1 MSEPNPLEGFL
12 DQVLS
17 DPSLKDELSEGDLS
31 AMKTIFSNLF
41 AGIPSDSTPGSTS
54 PSEIPVERNAL
65 IQDIATADGVLDEVL
80 DRKSDAALMQCLIEQ
95 IDTATRIVNL
105 LGQRSIGRGALP
117 EIGHLELQLTAVG
130 WGIQD
135 LQHALARQTPLLRLN
150 LSWQQRL
157 RNLLLHEFNFINRW
171 FARKS

>member
-17 DPSLKDELSEGDLS
+17 DPSLKDELSEGDLA

-41 AGIPSDSTPGSTS
+41 AGIPSESSGSTS
-54 PSEIPVERNAL
+54 PSGISVERSAL

-95 IDTATRIVNL
+95 IDTATSIVNL

-135 LQHALARQTPLLRLN
+135 LRHALARQTPLLRLN

-157 RNLLLHEFNFINRW
+157 RNVLLHEFNFINRW
-171 FARKS
+171 LGRKS